1 MMING
6 NMEDLK
12 VGTLKR
18 EFVDGKT
25 NTTYPDVNPS
35 YTPEQVRD
43 FLSNQYPHLVNATI
57 EGPTIGMESITY
69 KFVSNV
75 GTKG

>member
-1 MMING
+1 MV
-6 NMEDLK
+6 K
-12 VGTLKR
+12 VEKLPR

-25 NTTYPDVNPS
+25 KKTLSEVDES

-43 FLSNQYPHLVNATI
+43 FYANQFPHLTNARV
-57 EGPTIGMESITY
+57 EGPEIL
-69 KFVSNV
+69 KFKVKYTFVTTV

>member
-1 MMING
+1 MV
-6 NMEDLK
+6 MENLK
-12 VGTLKR
+12 LGILKR

-25 NTTYPDVNPS
+25 NQTYPDVNPS
-35 YTPEQVRD
+35 YSAEQVRD

-57 EGPTIGMESITY
+57 EGPVVGKNSITY
-69 KFVSNV
+69 KFVTSV

>member
-1 MMING
+1 MSDVKINA
-6 NMEDLK
+6 
-12 VGTLKR
+12 LKR

-25 NTTYPDVNPS
+25 NTTLPDVNPE

-43 FLSNQYPHLVNATI
+43 FLANQYPHLINAKI
-57 EGPTIGMESITY
+57 EGPEILSSKLKY
-69 KFVSNV
+69 KFVTSV

>member
-1 MMING
+1 MANLSV
-6 NMEDLK
+6 E
-12 VGTLKR
+12 TLKR

-43 FLSNQYPHLVNATI
+43 FLSVQYPHLTNAI
-57 EGPTIGMESITY
+57 VEGPEIGKNILTY
-69 KFVSNV
+69 KFVSSV

>member
-1 MMING
+1 MMNG
-6 NMEDLK
+6 NMANLSVEIM
-12 VGTLKR
+12 KR

-25 NTTYPDVNPS
+25 NATYPDMNPS

-43 FLSNQYPHLVNATI
+43 FLSMQYPHLTNSNI
-57 EGPTIGMESITY
+57 EGPEIGKNTLTY
-69 KFVSNV
+69 KFVSSV

>member
-1 MMING
+1 MTNG
-6 NMEDLK
+6 NMSELK
-12 VGTLKR
+12 ISALKR

-25 NTTYPDVNPS
+25 NVTYPDVNPT

-43 FLSNQYPHLVNATI
+43 FLANQYPHLINASV
-57 EGPTIGMESITY
+57 EGPEVGTQSVKY
-69 KFVSNV
+69 KFVTSV